1 MYSFLKGFQLPKI
14 VSDLGVYLHDH
25 GLAFTIVVDVA
36 AVFIIVI
43 IIIIITIIIII
54 IIIILS

>member
-25 GLAFTIVVDVA
+25 GLVFTIVVDVA

-43 IIIIITIIIII
+43 IIIIIIITII